1 MVLHSG
7 VLGWGIHITH
17 TDHSL
22 RMDVRL
28 QVLAKL
34 GKRLRETRSARGMS
48 QEVLAQLA
56 GLNRNY
62 VNQVECGR
70 RNVSILN
77 LVKIAEA
84 LAVDVAALITGI
96 SKK

>member
-1 MVLHSG
+1 
-7 VLGWGIHITH
+7 
-17 TDHSL
+17 
-22 RMDVRL
+22 MDVRL

-34 GKRLRETRSARGMS
+34 GKRLREMRSARGMS

-70 RNVSILN
+70 RNVSIVN

-84 LAVDVAALITGI
+84 LAVDLAVLIAGI

>member
-1 MVLHSG
+1 
-7 VLGWGIHITH
+7 
-17 TDHSL
+17 
-22 RMDVRL
+22 MDARP
-28 QVLAKL
+28 QVLARL
-34 GKRLRETRSARGMS
+34 GKRLREARATRGMS

-70 RNVSILN
+70 RNVSIVN
-77 LVKIAEA
+77 LVKIADA
-84 LAVDVAALITGI
+84 LAVDLAVLITGI

>member
-1 MVLHSG
+1 
-7 VLGWGIHITH
+7 
-17 TDHSL
+17 
-22 RMDVRL
+22 MDVRL

-34 GKRLRETRSARGMS
+34 GKRLREMRSARGMS

-70 RNVSILN
+70 RNVSIVN
-77 LVKIAEA
+77 LAKIAEA
-84 LAVDVAALITGI
+84 LAVDLAVLIAGI

>member
-1 MVLHSG
+1 
-7 VLGWGIHITH
+7 
-17 TDHSL
+17 
-22 RMDVRL
+22 MDARL

-34 GKRLRETRSARGMS
+34 GKRLRETRTARGMS

-84 LAVDVAALITGI
+84 LAVDLAVLIGEI
-96 SKK
+96 SKR

>member
-1 MVLHSG
+1 
-7 VLGWGIHITH
+7 
-17 TDHSL
+17 
-22 RMDVRL
+22 MDARP

-70 RNVSILN
+70 RNVSIVN

-84 LAVDVAALITGI
+84 LAVDLEMLIAGI
-96 SKK
+96 SKR

>member
-1 MVLHSG
+1 MRPILPG
-7 VLGWGIHITH
+7 
-17 TDHSL
+17 
-22 RMDVRL
+22 MDARL

-34 GKRLRETRSARGMS
+34 GKRLRETRTARGMS

-56 GLNRNY
+56 GLNRHY

-84 LAVDVAALITGI
+84 LAVDLAVLMAGI